1 MVTRRELLLGAGL
14 GTLSSSFPLLAQ
26 NSKVAH
32 IGILV
37 ARSRPTA
44 AEPDPFWDLFAQ
56 RMRELGYVE
65 GKNLAIEWR
74 YAEGKHERLPGLAAE
89 LMRLK
94 PSVIVTHGTPA
105 EALKHATSTIPVV
118 VTSFSD
124 PVGDGFAKS
133 LARPGGNFTGL
144 SLISADISAKRVEL
158 MRTMLPT
165 LSRMAVLMD
174 PGLSYHPALLQHVQ
188 AAARTL
194 AIQVVPVEARDL
206 PEIERA
212 FETMVREGVQATMVP
227 EGSLFVQHRRRIGEI
242 ALRQRIATMFGGPLG
257 VRAGMLI
264 GYGADTSYAY
274 RRAADYVDKILKGAK
289 PGDLPIEQPTKFLL
303 AVNRKTA
310 KALGIAVPRE
320 LLERADAV
328 IE

>member
-1 MVTRRELLLGAGL
+1 MITRRDLLAGF
-14 GTLSSSFPLLAQ
+14 GSSTFLASFPLLAQ
-26 NSKVAH
+26 QSKVAR

-44 AEPDPFWDLFAQ
+44 AEPDPFWGSFVQA
-56 RMRELGYVE
+56 MRALGHVE

-74 YAEGKHERLPGLAAE
+74 YAEGRHERLPGLAAE
-89 LMRLK
+89 LVQLK

-105 EALKHATSTIPVV
+105 EALKRATVSIPVV

-144 SLISADISAKRVEL
+144 SLISAEISAKRVEL
-158 MRTMLPT
+158 LRTMLPT
-165 LSRMAVLMD
+165 LSRIAVLMD

-194 AIQVVPVEARDL
+194 AIQVVPVGARNL

-212 FETMVREGVQATMVP
+212 FETMAREGVQATIVP
-227 EGSLFVQHRRRIGEI
+227 EGSLFVQHRRPIGELAI
-242 ALRQRIATMFGGPLG
+242 KHRMATMFGGPLG

-264 GYGADTSYAY
+264 GYGADTRYAY
-274 RRAADYVDKILKGAK
+274 SRAADYVDKILKGAK
-289 PGDLPIEQPTKFLL
+289 PGDLPIEQPTKFLF
-303 AVNRKTA
+303 AINARTA
-310 KALGIAVPRE
+310 WTLGIAIPLE
-320 LLERADAV
+320 LRLRADE
-328 IE
+328 ILE

>member
-1 MVTRRELLLGAGL
+1 MVTRRELLLGFGL

-26 NSKVAH
+26 QSKVAR

-44 AEPDPFWDLFAQ
+44 AEPDPFWGLFVQ
-56 RMRELGYVE
+56 GMRELGYVE
-65 GKNLAIEWR
+65 GKNLSMEWR
-74 YAEGKHERLPGLAAE
+74 YAEGKHERLAGLAAE
-89 LMRLK
+89 LVQLK

-105 EALKHATSTIPVV
+105 EALKQASTTIPVV
-118 VTSFSD
+118 VATFSD
-124 PVGDGFAKS
+124 PVSDGFAKS

-144 SLISADISAKRVEL
+144 SLISAEISAKRVEL
-158 MRTMLPT
+158 LRTMLPT
-165 LSRMAVLMD
+165 LSRIAVLMD

-194 AIQVVPVEARDL
+194 AIQVVPVEARNL

-212 FETMVREGVQATMVP
+212 FETMAREGVQATIVP

-242 ALRQRIATMFGGPLG
+242 AIKHRIATMFGGPLG

-274 RRAADYVDKILKGAK
+274 RRAADYVDKILKGAR
-289 PGDLPIEQPTKFLL
+289 PGDLPIEQPTKFFL
-303 AVNRKTA
+303 ALNAKTA
-310 KALGIAVPRE
+310 KVLGITIPRE
-320 LLERADAV
+320 MLVRADEV